1 MIFLE
6 LFVQF
11 SLISMLAFGGGN
23 AALSL
28 LERISVEEK
37 RWITP
42 QDFAAAIGF
51 AYVTPGP
58 ILITSAF
65 IGYRA
70 GGFLGSLAATIGVF
84 LVPWLLSV
92 LASYQ
97 VRRYL
102 QHTWLQGF
110 GLGAGPAVIGLLGIT
125 VFSLA
130 SYAFFGWLYWF
141 IAGLALAL
149 ALFTKASPIFIL
161 IGGTLLGALVGPLL
175 TE

>member
-6 LFVQF
+6 LFIHF
-11 SLISMLAFGGGN
+11 SIISMLAFGGGN

-28 LERISVEEK
+28 LERTSVEEM
-37 RWITP
+37 RWVTP

-70 GGFLGSLAATIGVF
+70 AGFVGSMVATIAVF
-84 LVPWLLSV
+84 LIPWLLSV

-97 VRRYL
+97 VRRYI
-102 QHTWLQGF
+102 QHPWLQGF
-110 GLGAGPAVIGLLGIT
+110 GVGAAPAVIGLLGIT
-125 VFSLA
+125 VFSLG
-130 SYAFFGWLYWF
+130 SYAFFGWLYWI
-141 IAGLALAL
+141 IAGLALVL
-149 ALFTKASPIFIL
+149 ALFTKASPIVIL
-161 IGGTLLGALVGPLL
+161 IGATLLGALVDPFLPD
-175 TE
+175 

>member
-1 MIFLE
+1 MILLE

-11 SLISMLAFGGGN
+11 SIISMLAFGGGN

-28 LERISVEEK
+28 LERISVEEM

-51 AYVTPGP
+51 AYITPGP

-70 GGFLGSLAATIGVF
+70 AGVLGSVAATVGVF
-84 LVPWLLSV
+84 LIPWFLSV
-92 LASYQ
+92 LASHQ
-97 VRRYL
+97 VRRYIR
-102 QHTWLQGF
+102 HPWLQGF
-110 GLGAGPAVIGLLGIT
+110 GLGAAPAVIGLLGIT
-125 VFSLA
+125 VFSLGR
-130 SYAFFGWLYWF
+130 YAFFDWFYWV

-149 ALFTKASPIFIL
+149 AQLTKVGPIYIL
-161 IGGTLLGALVGPLL
+161 IGGTVLGGLVSPLL